1 MTGLGW
7 LFLILSL
14 TFVWVLTAWCFW
26 RVISIREEPPG
37 PVKDFHSA

>member
-1 MTGLGW
+1 MTALGW

-14 TFVWVLTAWCFW
+14 TFVWTLVVWCFR
-26 RVISIREEPPG
+26 RVLKVREDPPG